1 MDKITRIHLA
11 KIPYEI
17 GINAQVELKKYLDEI
32 RGELDADLADEIM
45 ADIEVRVTEILGD
58 RNIKRNG
65 VITAKDIDAVREQ
78 LGSPEQ
84 FTDSEITGQPK
95 IPGPK
100 EARKLLR
107 DTDGAYIGG
116 VASGIGAYFAIDPIF
131 VRLAFVALTFLSGLG
146 VVLYLLL
153 WLLVPAAKTS
163 SDKLLMRGEPVTA
176 AALQHYRG
184 TAGRTIANL
193 KLRSALRLFYKILRV
208 LFTAGAALFILG
220 LLSAIGFGSA
230 VLYTQPLRPLYVS
243 YHLNYLL
250 LALIWLFTMTI
261 TGLVIVVLLRLWRQ
275 RSASLKSAF
284 VTLAGVLV
292 LTLAGIAI
300 VTPFIVSH
308 YKDQYGGDKL
318 ATAIAVH
325 NDTASTVPTS
335 LDLSADSNL
344 IVSYVITSQ
353 PPRAT
358 YQAYPGMGQPK
369 LSIVNKNG
377 IISVRA
383 SQLSQV
389 VPSCVLDWCQHTY
402 LPVRVTLYG
411 PALQKF
417 TADGGAELDL
427 GNLVQTNLALTA
439 RNNSNL
445 NIDNSYS
452 DNLSL
457 SAESGASISAPDTT
471 AQIATVSVQNNSN
484 VFGPASSSL
493 NANLPKVCDQT
504 LLLLSQTPTS
514 LTINGQP
521 VTTQAFSQ
529 NNCVSVDNPPPFA
542 GDRFRYKHGRNLE
555 SSPVPSVP
563 PVPKPGN

>member
-17 GINAQVELKKYLDEI
+17 GISAQAELKKYLDEI

-45 ADIEVRVTEILGD
+45 ADIEVRVTEILND
-58 RNIKRNG
+58 RNIKRND

-84 FTDSEITGQPK
+84 FTDGEITGQPK
-95 IPGPK
+95 SPGYK
-100 EARKLLR
+100 EAKKLLR

-116 VASGIGAYFAIDPIF
+116 VAAGLGAYFAVDPIF
-131 VRLAFVALTFLSGLG
+131 LRIIFIALAFVSGLG
-146 VVLYLLL
+146 IVLYILL
-153 WLLVPAAKTS
+153 WLLVPAAKTN
-163 SDKLLMRGEPVTA
+163 SDKLLMRGQPVTA
-176 AALQHYRG
+176 AALQSYRS

-193 KLRSALRLFYKILRV
+193 KLKSALRLLYKAFRV
-208 LFTAGAALFILG
+208 LFTAGAAFFVLA

-230 VLYTQPLRPLYVS
+230 ALYTQPLRRLYVS
-243 YHLNYLL
+243 YHPNYLL
-250 LALIWLFTMTI
+250 LGLIWLFTMTAV
-261 TGLVIVVLLRLWRQ
+261 GLVIVILLRLWRH
-275 RSASLKSAF
+275 RSASLKAAF
-284 VTLAGVLV
+284 VTLAGALV

-308 YKDQYGGDKL
+308 YKNQYGGDKL
-318 ATAIAVH
+318 AVAIPVH
-325 NDTASTVPTS
+325 NDAASAAPAS
-335 LDLSADSNL
+335 LDLFADSNL

-353 PPRAT
+353 PLHAT

-377 IISVRA
+377 AITVRTN
-383 SQLSQV
+383 QLSQV
-389 VPSCVLDWCQHTY
+389 VPDCVLNWCQHVY
-402 LPVRVTLYG
+402 LPVKVTLYG
-411 PALQKF
+411 PALQRF

-427 GNLVQTNLALTA
+427 GNLVQANLALTA

-452 DNLSL
+452 DNLNL
-457 SAESGASISAPDTT
+457 SAESGASISASDTT
-471 AQIATVSVQNNSN
+471 AQIATVSVQDNSN

-493 NANLPKVCDQT
+493 KATLPQNCGQT
-504 LLLLSQTPTS
+504 LLLLAQVPTS
-514 LTINGQP
+514 VTLNGQP

-529 NNCVSVDNPPPFA
+529 NNCVGVDNPPPFA
-542 GDRFRYKHGRNLE
+542 GDRFRHGKHQL
-555 SSPVPSVP
+555 SAPMPPAPSPM
-563 PVPKPGN
+563 N